1 MPENEELNEEQLES
15 QETVE
20 TETAGME
27 EFTEES
33 NEPESAMERE
43 IANAKAEFEAS
54 KAAVGEQPFK
64 FPSVAKNEAKNDS
77 SKNIERLLDVE
88 MNVTVRFG
96 LTELPLREVVKF
108 GIGTMIE
115 LNRTIDEPVEL
126 LVNNYP
132 FARGEV
138 VVIDGYYGV
147 RVTDI
152 GTQEERSRTL
162 LSNTN

>member
-1 MPENEELNEEQLES
+1 MSENEELNEEQI
-15 QETVE
+15 
-20 TETAGME
+20 ETAQ
-27 EFTEES
+27 TEEITEEI

-54 KAAVGEQPFK
+54 KAGIGEQPFK
-64 FPSVAKNEAKNDS
+64 FPTAAKNENKGDA

-96 LTELPLREVVKF
+96 LTEMPLREVVKF